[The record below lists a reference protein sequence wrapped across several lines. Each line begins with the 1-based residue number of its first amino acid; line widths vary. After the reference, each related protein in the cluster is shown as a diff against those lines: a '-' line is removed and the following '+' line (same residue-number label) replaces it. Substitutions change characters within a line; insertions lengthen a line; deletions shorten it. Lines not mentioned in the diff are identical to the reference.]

1 MIRTQIYLPQ
11 DIHAKL
17 SRLAQ
22 RRKEPMAEL
31 VREYIEK
38 GLTRDEADI
47 QGNAQGLLE
56 LAKLAHEIANN
67 NLGPPSPPD
76 LAQNHDKYLAEV
88 LDADLERIHKQYD
101 DTH

>member
-22 RRKEPMAEL
+22 QRKAPMAEL
-31 VREYIEK
+31 VREYVEE
-38 GLTRDEADI
+38 GLTRDEANI
-47 QGNAQGLLE
+47 QRNAQGLLE
-56 LAKLAHEIANN
+56 LAKLAHEITKNN
-67 NLGPPSPPD
+67 PGPPPPPD
-76 LAQNHDKYLAEV
+76 LAQNHNKYLAEA
-88 LDADLERIHKQYD
+88 LEADLERIHKQYD